1 MHQLFTITLMIDISL
16 FNSVIYI
23 PRTLMLR
30 TKHTK
35 YFCNKQTTVKLL
47 FSLLYIYEPHWNT
60 LMYKGSDNLFIV
72 CRKIQHTLYMLYSM
86 MIIKVFYW
94 NVETVRFK
102 PSDLEYF
109 QCHFISSYFGFACIS
124 WYANNKNVYVYIC
137 VWIIIWH
144 KAILRRY

>member
-1 MHQLFTITLMIDISL
+1 
-16 FNSVIYI
+16 
-23 PRTLMLR
+23 MLR

-47 FSLLYIYEPHWNT
+47 FSLLFIYEPHWNT

-72 CRKIQHTLYMLYSM
+72 CRKIQHTLYMVYSM

-109 QCHFISSYFGFACIS
+109 QCHFISSHFDFACIS
-124 WYANNKNVYVYIC
+124 WYANNKNICVYIC

-144 KAILRRY
+144 KAIVRLWFWR